1 MCRQKSIVNTPDTA
15 QGHQVHFRPS
25 TRAERRGRAT
35 SPVRGVFWDER
46 SSQSGR
52 KMGFRGGHW
61 GRILVPISVL
71 ILGSPGEPKLGSPG
85 GLQVRKMYWGPISV
99 PILGSPGEPKMSTEI
114 GTKILPRRPLRSTF
128 SEHSA
133 RAARAPKKHAGLGW
147 LLRLSVPPVCLCES
161 WACLV
166 YVVSKDTAY
175 HLFLA
180 TKMTKLPTSP
190 AKVPA
195 EKRSFRCLE
204 I

>member
-15 QGHQVHFRPS
+15 QVHQVHFRPS

-52 KMGFRGGHW
+52 KMGFRGGHR

-71 ILGSPGEPKLGSPG
+71 ILGSPG

-114 GTKILPRRPLRSTF
+114 GTKILPRRPPRSPF
-128 SEHSA
+128 SDHSA
-133 RAARAPKKHAGLGW
+133 RAARAQKNAPDWAGCFAFPSHPCACAKAGHA
-147 LLRLSVPPVCLCES
+147 
-161 WACLV
+161 
-166 YVVSKDTAY
+166 
-175 HLFLA
+175 
-180 TKMTKLPTSP
+180 
-190 AKVPA
+190 
-195 EKRSFRCLE
+195 
-204 I
+204 